1 MKTEVKMLF
10 ITIFVLLISS
20 PSYLDVFVKAIGY
33 AWVFVCFLDC
43 LCWSI
48 HKLRDKIGKG

>member
-10 ITIFVLLISS
+10 VTIFVLLISS